1 MSDKNLYVNRYKC
14 CIYDNDLKKHFL
26 ILEGINPDIMRK
38 KLNTMYGI
46 PIEETLDV
54 EEIAPGIKYI
64 RKV

>member
-1 MSDKNLYVNRYKC
+1 
-14 CIYDNDLKKHFL
+14 
-26 ILEGINPDIMRK
+26 MRK